1 MPLFTLNEPFFPALK
16 NIRFSEATTEKIEN
30 AQGRKL
36 MSDVDFKFE
45 RFEEYFGTTEEVK
58 RTMDECKVCGAK
70 LLLSHMPDYKN
81 LLVQETAR
89 CMDCGCG
96 NRKVIHILN

>member
-1 MPLFTLNEPFFPALK
+1 
-16 NIRFSEATTEKIEN
+16 
-30 AQGRKL
+30 
-36 MSDVDFKFE
+36 MSDVNFKFE
-45 RFEEYFGTTEEVK
+45 QFEEYYGSPEEVE
-58 RTMDECKVCGAK
+58 RSINQCAVCGSK
-70 LLLSHMPDYKN
+70 LILSHMPDYKN

>member
-1 MPLFTLNEPFFPALK
+1 MEVAMAADNSF
-16 NIRFSEATTEKIEN
+16 
-30 AQGRKL
+30 
-36 MSDVDFKFE
+36 DFKFE
-45 RFEEYFGTTEEVK
+45 KFEEYFGTAEEVK
-58 RTMDECKVCGAK
+58 KKIDDCPICGSK

-89 CMDCGCG
+89 CLECGSG